1 MWETIAQHLE
11 SVTGLSLG
19 TPQARS
25 TGGGCIN
32 QGYCLQ
38 FSPQLSHP
46 TYFVKLNRAT
56 QVEMFQA
63 EALGLDALAA
73 TQTIRVPRPLCW
85 GSTGQSAYLVLEWL
99 DLGGNHLQGWQEM
112 GRQLARLHRS
122 SQSSHGFGW
131 SQNNTIGSTPQC
143 NDWETDWLTFWRDRR
158 IGYQLK
164 LGQRKGGHFPQGEG
178 LLAALPDLLRNH
190 APKPTLVHGDLWS
203 GNAALTQSGEPVIFD
218 PAPYYGDREV
228 DLAMTEL
235 FGPFPSAFYHG
246 YNLEWELEPGYD
258 QRKDLYNLYHILN
271 HFNLFGGSYESS
283 ANQIIHRLLSRV

>member
-19 TPQARS
+19 TPQVRS

-32 QGYCLQ
+32 QGY
-38 FSPQLSHP
+38 QLTFDHQV
-46 TYFVKLNRAT
+46 YFVKLNRDT

-63 EALGLDALAA
+63 EAVGLDAMAA
-73 TQTIRVPRPLCW
+73 TQTIRVPRPFCW

-99 DLGGNHLQGWQEM
+99 ELGGNHLQGWQEM

-122 SQSSHGFGW
+122 SHSNHGFGW
-131 SQNNTIGSTPQC
+131 SQNNTIGSTPQL
-143 NDWETDWLTFWRDRR
+143 NDWEQDWLKFWTEQR

-164 LGQRKGGHFPQGEG
+164 LGQRKGGHFPNGKALIDAMPN
-178 LLAALPDLLRNH
+178 LLADYT
-190 APKPTLVHGDLWS
+190 PKPCLVHGDLWS
-203 GNAALTQSGEPVIFD
+203 GNAAITRSGEPVIFD

-235 FGPFPSAFYHG
+235 FGTFPPAFYHG
-246 YNLEWELEPGYD
+246 YNLEWELEANYS
-258 QRKDLYNLYHILN
+258 QRKELYNLYHILN
-271 HFNLFGGSYESS
+271 HFNLFGGGYEAS
-283 ANQIIHRLLSRV
+283 ANRMIDRLLSSL